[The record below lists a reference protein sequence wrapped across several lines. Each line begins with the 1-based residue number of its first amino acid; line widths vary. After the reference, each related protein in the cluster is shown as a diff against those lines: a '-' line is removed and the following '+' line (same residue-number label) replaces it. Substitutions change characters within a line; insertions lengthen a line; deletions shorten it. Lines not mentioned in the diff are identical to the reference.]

1 VSSGPRDGGPQDG
14 AQDGAQRRVLVA
26 DDDRDIRDLVT
37 FKLEQAGYAVQSVED
52 GLGALEAARRGVP
65 DLVVLDVMMPGL
77 SGVDV
82 ARELRADPATARM
95 PIILLTA
102 KAAESDLETGFATG
116 ADDYVTKPFS
126 PRELV
131 SRVQA
136 VLGRARP

>member
-1 VSSGPRDGGPQDG
+1 M
-14 AQDGAQRRVLVA
+14 LVV

-37 FKLEQAGYAVQSVED
+37 FKLEQAGYEVRQAED
-52 GLGALEAARRGVP
+52 GLQALEAVRAWSP

-82 ARELRADPATARM
+82 TRELRADPATAAT
-95 PIILLTA
+95 PVILLTA
-102 KAAESDLETGFATG
+102 KAQEADVETGFVSG
-116 ADDYVTKPFS
+116 ADDYVVKPFS

-136 VLGRARP
+136 VLARSRR